1 MPLYAWSLIALA
13 GVAGWVALQH
23 GVLAL
28 RQRGGLHASFAA
40 LAAVVACQCVVRTLY
55 HTSTVLPDAELLSA
69 ISWVLLLVECLLL
82 TDLVHRF
89 ADAARGFVR
98 AVAGGLVVV
107 GAAALIAPHGFF
119 TAAPQA
125 VAQAVLPWG
134 ESYGFFAVGYGW
146 PYWLL
151 VAMASAAMARCL
163 QLAWATWRREGRKRH
178 LALLGSLLAIV
189 ASTAANVVADAV
201 GAVHPPFFHHG
212 FALLALVMGAVLS
225 DEAVRARRLQERLDA
240 QGRLAELGQL
250 SGGVAHDFGN
260 ILTGILGS
268 AELLET
274 ETDEAHRRQL
284 VRSVAVSGRRG
295 LDLVRQLTAFA
306 SGRVRPTERIDVHAA
321 VREVVGLVRAGRGRA
336 VQFSFALRA
345 PLAAIDGDPAQLHSL
360 LLNLLVNARDATAGR
375 PDPVVGIESGLGPPE
390 PEWRLRG
397 ALDADSLLWLAVR
410 DNGSGMDEAV
420 LARLFEPYFTTKG
433 AAGTGIGLL
442 QVERAVAALRGAIA
456 VRSSPGQGSEFRVWL
471 PLSEFGSG
479 WAPPPGTRV
488 LVWIP
493 DASLRLLVCRA
504 LDTLGWVSEGSADG
518 SASARPALVVAS
530 ADAAPAE
537 ALMAAVRDR
546 PLVCLGEPPAGV
558 PATVLPAG
566 ADAIALHE
574 ALRAR
579 LTGSGPRRRT
589 VATEH

>member
-13 GVAGWVALQH
+13 GVAAWVAVQH
-23 GVLAL
+23 GVLAV
-28 RQRGGLHASFAA
+28 RQRGGLHAAFAA
-40 LAAVVACQCVVRTLY
+40 LAAAVACQCVVRTIY
-55 HTSTVLPDAELLSA
+55 HGSTHLPDAELLSA
-69 ISWVLLLVECLLL
+69 ISWVLLLVECFLL

-89 ADAARGFVR
+89 AGAGRGFVR
-98 AVAGGLVVV
+98 VLAVGLAAV

-119 TAAPQA
+119 DDAPTA

-134 ESYGFFAVGYGW
+134 ERYGFFAVGYAW

-151 VAMASAAMARCL
+151 VVVASAAMARCL
-163 QLAWATWRREGRKRH
+163 QLAWLAWRRDGRKRH

-189 ASTAANVVADAV
+189 LSTAANVVADAT
-201 GAVHPPFFHHG
+201 GAIHPPFFHHG

-225 DEAVRARRLQERLDA
+225 DEALRARRLQERLDA

-268 AELLET
+268 AELLES
-274 ETDEAHRRQL
+274 ETDESHRRQL

-306 SGRVRPTERIDVHAA
+306 SGRVRPSERIDVHEA

-336 VQFSFALRA
+336 IAFDFRLRA

-375 PDPVVGIESGLGPPE
+375 PDPRVEIESGLGPPE

-397 ALDADSLLWLAVR
+397 AVDSESLLWLAVR

-420 LARLFEPYFTTKG
+420 QARLFEPYFTTKG
-433 AAGTGIGLL
+433 TAGTGIGLI
-442 QVERAVAALRGAIA
+442 QVERAVAALHGAIA
-456 VRSSPGQGSEFRVWL
+456 VRSSPGSGSEFRVWL
-471 PLSEFGSG
+471 PLSEVGSG
-479 WAPPPGTRV
+479 YAPPPGTRV

-504 LDTLGWVSEGSADG
+504 LDTLGWITEGTADG
-518 SASARPALVVAS
+518 SSSARPALIVAS

-537 ALMAAVRDR
+537 ALAEVVRER
-546 PLVCLGEPPAGV
+546 PLVCLGEPPAGIH
-558 PATVLPAG
+558 ATVLPPG

-589 VATEH
+589 VPTEH